1 MYHRSS
7 PLPPGQQLAAAHKWP
22 VVGERDP
29 RAMDDPW
36 TVEVAG
42 CVARPQVYSL
52 VELAQLPQQS
62 RKVDIHCVTRW
73 SKFDQEFA
81 GVNLGQL
88 IAAAEPTAAARYVSF
103 VARSSRDHSTSLPLA
118 DALELGTLVAT
129 QHAGQ
134 PLTTEHGG
142 PVRVIAPERYFY
154 KSLKWLA
161 KIELLADDRLGYWEA
176 VAGYHNHADP
186 WLEERYVASKITRH
200 EAAELIRRRDFTGLD
215 LLGLDASQRDLAGLV
230 AIGALL
236 RDANFRGAVLR
247 SANFEHANLSNA
259 RLREANLS
267 GASLRGADVE
277 GADFC
282 GADLRHADFRGASI
296 FGATFVSQA
305 EGLVAQIDAS
315 TLFDVDRLDDLLPQQ
330 VDFVRRAI
338 GAPPE

>member
-7 PLPPGQQLAAAHKWP
+7 RLPPGQQLAAAHKWP
-22 VVGERDP
+22 VVGECKPCALDN
-29 RAMDDPW
+29 PW
-36 TVEVAG
+36 TLEVAG
-42 CVARPQVYSL
+42 CVARPRVYSL
-52 VELAQLPQQS
+52 VELAQLPQRS

-81 GVNLGQL
+81 GVELSQL
-88 IAAAEPTAAARYVSF
+88 IAAAQPTAAARFVSF
-103 VARSSRDHSTSLPLA
+103 VARSPRDHSTSLPLA

-129 QHAGQ
+129 QHAGR
-134 PLTTEHGG
+134 PLAVEHGG
-142 PVRVIAPERYFY
+142 PVRVIVPERYFY
-154 KSLKWLA
+154 KSVKWLA

-186 WLEERYVASKITRH
+186 WQEERYVASKITRR

-215 LLGLDASQRDLAGLV
+215 LLGLDASQRDLTGLV

-236 RDANFRGAVLR
+236 RDANFRRAVLR
-247 SANFEHANLSNA
+247 SANFELANLSNA
-259 RLREANLS
+259 RLQAANVS

-296 FGATFVSQA
+296 FGATFVNQA
-305 EGLVAQIDAS
+305 EGLVAKIDGS
-315 TLFDVDRLDDLLPQQ
+315 TLFDVDRLDDLFPEQA
-330 VDFVRRAI
+330 DFVRRAI
-338 GAPPE
+338 AAQPE